1 MSRLCYPYAYLAESL
16 TIPEFLEAQLLG
28 YMNHHIFRDIFRF
41 CWETAFMLKIFQQN
55 GLPQLIV
62 RGVPAEQ
69 A

>member
-1 MSRLCYPYAYLAESL
+1 MVFDATDRPVV
-16 TIPEFLEAQLLG
+16 IFEFTGIEAQLLG